1 MTERVKLSRLITSL
15 HTMKLSPQTIWR
27 MPFLKTGK
35 ALRDLNAL
43 RTLPVYPVFEEGKS
57 NGSDVKLVTRKIA

>member
-1 MTERVKLSRLITSL
+1 
-15 HTMKLSPQTIWR
+15 MKLSPQMIWR